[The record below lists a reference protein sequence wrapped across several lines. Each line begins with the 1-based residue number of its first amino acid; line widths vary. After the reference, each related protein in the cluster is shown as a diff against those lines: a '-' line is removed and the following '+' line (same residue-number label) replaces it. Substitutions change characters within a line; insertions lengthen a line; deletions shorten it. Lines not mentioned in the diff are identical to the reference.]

1 MTWMKALAL
10 LVAVSMLASPVP
22 AYAHGLAAP
31 AEVADAAAFQDY
43 AAREA
48 QAADL
53 ESWTGG
59 WHGVVIGVFVLF
71 VVVWFIVEVCSPAVV
86 HIEHRHRHRHHPVHP

>member
-1 MTWMKALAL
+1 MTWKKALAL

-22 AYAHGLAAP
+22 AYAHGLAAQAAP
-31 AEVADAAAFQDY
+31 AAVDEFADY

-59 WHGVVIGVFVLF
+59 FHELVLGVLVLF
-71 VVVWFIVEVCSPAVV
+71 LVVWLIVEVCTPVAV
-86 HIEHRHRHRHHPVHP
+86 HIDHGHRHHHGPVHP